1 MLRKTWNA
9 TSNNTFSNYFKKAGI
24 SKREQKGVLNGKDGP
39 FPGFDDIEEDCIQI
53 LGVYLVFM
61 KKRFGN

>member
-24 SKREQKGVLNGKDGP
+24 SEKEQKGVLNGKDDP
-39 FPGFDDIEEDCIQI
+39 FPGFDDIEEDCIQT
-53 LGVYLVFM
+53 LGLYLVFL
-61 KKRFGN
+61 KKMFGN